1 MIRVRKPGLLT
12 TVQDLGRPG
21 LAHLGVPT
29 AGAADRRAFGLANR
43 LVGNQPGAAG
53 LEITLAGPELE
64 LEAGGWVALTGG
76 RVAADLDGRPFPMD
90 VAVRV
95 EPGQVLRVGSVTSGL
110 RAYLSVRG
118 GIDVPAVL
126 GSRSTDTLA
135 PVGPPRLEE
144 GAGLP
149 VGDQAGGD
157 PFRQVA
163 PTPPVDPEPV
173 LRTVRGPRDDVFT
186 SEALR
191 TLIGVAWTVTS
202 DSDRTGVRLDG
213 PRAGATAQGRAGLR
227 GDGRGLAPG
236 AAGRSPHPVPGQPPH
251 HRRLPGDRGGGR
263 RRPPPGRP
271 GPSRDQAAVPVR
283 APGGGQ
289 GGRGRLNGRSRK
301 ALEPPSAA
309 VCRFRPA
316 DSPVGQIGPVLN
328 GRM

>member
-64 LEAGGWVALTGG
+64 LEAGGWMALTGG
-76 RVAADLDGRPFPMD
+76 RAAADLDGRPFPMD
-90 VAVRV
+90 VAVWV

-110 RAYLSVRG
+110 RAYLAVRG

-149 VGDQAGGD
+149 VGEQAGGD

-191 TLIGVAWTVTS
+191 SLIGVAWTVTS

-213 PRAGATAQGRAGLR
+213 PVLERRRKVELASEGMVEGSLQVPPDGHPILFLANHPTTGGYPVIAVVVGADLPLAAQARPGTRVR
-227 GDGRGLAPG
+227 FRFVPLAAAREA
-236 AAGRSPHPVPGQPPH
+236 AAG
-251 HRRLPGDRGGGR
+251 
-263 RRPPPGRP
+263 
-271 GPSRDQAAVPVR
+271 
-283 APGGGQ
+283 
-289 GGRGRLNGRSRK
+289 
-301 ALEPPSAA
+301 
-309 VCRFRPA
+309 
-316 DSPVGQIGPVLN
+316 
-328 GRM
+328 

>member
-43 LVGNQPGAAG
+43 LVGNQPGAAA

-64 LEAGGWVALTGG
+64 LEAGGWIALTGG
-76 RVAADLDGRPFPMD
+76 RVAADLDGRPVPMD
-90 VAVRV
+90 MAVRA
-95 EPGQVLRVGSVTSGL
+95 EPGQMLRVGSVTSGL
-110 RAYLSVRG
+110 RAYLAVRG
-118 GIDVPAVL
+118 GIDVPPVL

-144 GAGLP
+144 GARLP
-149 VGDQAGGD
+149 LGDQAGGD

-173 LRTVRGPRDDVFT
+173 LRTVRGPRDEVFT
-186 SEALR
+186 HDAMR
-191 TLIGVAWTVTS
+191 ALIGVAWTVTS

-213 PRAGATAQGRAGLR
+213 PVLERRHRVELASEGMVEGSLQVPPDGHPILFLANHPTTGGYPVIAVVVGADLPLAAQA
-227 GDGRGLAPG
+227 
-236 AAGRSPHPVPGQPPH
+236 
-251 HRRLPGDRGGGR
+251 
-263 RRPPPGRP
+263 RP
-271 GPSRDQAAVPVR
+271 GTRM
-283 APGGGQ
+283 
-289 GGRGRLNGRSRK
+289 
-301 ALEPPSAA
+301 
-309 VCRFRPA
+309 RFRFVSLTA
-316 DSPVGQIGPVLN
+316 ARAQSGPLLN

>member
-43 LVGNQPGAAG
+43 LVGNRPEAAA

-64 LEAGGWVALTGG
+64 WEAGGWVTLTGG
-76 RVAADLDGRPFPMD
+76 RVAADLDGRPVPMD
-90 VAVRV
+90 VAVPV
-95 EPGQVLRVGSVTSGL
+95 QAGQVLRVGSVTSGL
-110 RAYLSVRG
+110 RAYLAVRG
-118 GIDVPAVL
+118 GIGVPPVL

-144 GAGLP
+144 GTRLP
-149 VGDQAGGD
+149 VGDQAAGE

-173 LRTVRGPRDDVFT
+173 LRAVRGPRDDVFT
-186 SEALR
+186 EDALR
-191 TLIGVAWTVTS
+191 ALIGTAWTVTS

-213 PRAGATAQGRAGLR
+213 PEL
-227 GDGRGLAPG
+227 
-236 AAGRSPHPVPGQPPH
+236 
-251 HRRLPGDRGGGR
+251 GR
-263 RRPPPGRP
+263 RRKVELASEGMVEGALQVPPDGHPILFLANHPTTGGYPVIAVVVDDDLPLAAQARP
-271 GPSRDQAAVPVR
+271 GT
-283 APGGGQ
+283 
-289 GGRGRLNGRSRK
+289 RL
-301 ALEPPSAA
+301 
-309 VCRFRPA
+309 RFRFVSVNTA
-316 DSPVGQIGPVLN
+316 RGQHRIGPVLN

>member
-43 LVGNQPGAAG
+43 LVGNRPEAAA

-64 LEAGGWVALTGG
+64 WEAGGWVTLTGG
-76 RVAADLDGRPFPMD
+76 RVAADLDGRPVPMD
-90 VAVRV
+90 VAVPV
-95 EPGQVLRVGSVTSGL
+95 QAGQVLRVGSVTSGL
-110 RAYLSVRG
+110 RAYLAVRG
-118 GIDVPAVL
+118 GIGVPPVL

-144 GAGLP
+144 GTRLP
-149 VGDQAGGD
+149 VGDQAAGE

-173 LRTVRGPRDDVFT
+173 LRAVRGPRDDVFT
-186 SEALR
+186 EDALR
-191 TLIGVAWTVTS
+191 ALIGTAWTVTS

-213 PRAGATAQGRAGLR
+213 PELE
-227 GDGRGLAPG
+227 
-236 AAGRSPHPVPGQPPH
+236 
-251 HRRLPGDRGGGR
+251 R
-263 RRPPPGRP
+263 RRKVELASEGMVEGALQVPPDGHPILFLANHPTTGGYPVIAVVVGDDLPLAAQARP
-271 GPSRDQAAVPVR
+271 GT
-283 APGGGQ
+283 
-289 GGRGRLNGRSRK
+289 RL
-301 ALEPPSAA
+301 
-309 VCRFRPA
+309 RFRFVSLNTA
-316 DSPVGQIGPVLN
+316 RGQLRIGPVLD